1 MNKYGFKG
9 NAPDSI
15 QVIQLITFLYVGVA
29 KLNDGRLSN
38 NELHKIVQ
46 KHENYGVKNKD
57 STKFIDEA
65 VSWWNDSLKRDVH
78 LDDLFH
84 CAKLLKHQEG
94 WNDKLKD
101 TLHMDL
107 TVIST
112 ADGLLNLKNDKFVGE
127 RQLKIVDRII
137 EIFKD

>member
-38 NELHKIVQ
+38 NELHKMVQ

-65 VSWWNDSLKRDVH
+65 VSWWNDSLKKDVH
-78 LDDLFH
+78 LDDLFQ
-84 CAKLLKHQEG
+84 CAKLLIHQEG
-94 WNDKLKD
+94 WSNKLFHASWIH
-101 TLHMDL
+101 LHWA
-107 TVIST
+107 SSPF
-112 ADGLLNLKNDKFVGE
+112 LLNCWGN
-127 RQLKIVDRII
+127 II
-137 EIFKD
+137 KKHAIINQETDL